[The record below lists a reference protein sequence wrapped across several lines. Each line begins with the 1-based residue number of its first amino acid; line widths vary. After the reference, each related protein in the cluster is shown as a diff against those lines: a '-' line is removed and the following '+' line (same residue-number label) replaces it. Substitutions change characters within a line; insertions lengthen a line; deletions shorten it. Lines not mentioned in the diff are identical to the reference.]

1 MFKQFVTI
9 IVFISSI
16 GYSNAQL
23 TYEKLK
29 VEFDSAWVCN
39 HLQLIPIRF
48 KDKGSPENNPPKN
61 FLSLA
66 QAMQKKKVEI
76 KENYFEGNA
85 DVRTVIIKNNS
96 KENILVMDGDMLKGG
111 KQDRM
116 ISETKLI
123 APGKEVEY
131 MNVFCIEKGRW
142 SKKPK
147 GFSYAGFAGNNLR
160 KIADSTSIQ
169 QYVWTEIE
177 KEFRH
182 GNMSSEA
189 FPYLEIQKQQLGKD
203 TACYNYFLQKFKQ
216 SDSSFAGFI
225 AVSDTTIIGCDV
237 FASAQ
242 FTNVA
247 FGNLLSAYSQ
257 AANHDNSKPIPIPM
271 DKLKLFGEHLFGN
284 EEKQKAFLQHHGKM
298 NMMNKKPVHIAAYG
312 N

>member
-1 MFKQFVTI
+1 MFKQLL
-9 IVFISSI
+9 FIFFFTFSI
-16 GYSNAQL
+16 CQSQAQL
-23 TYEKLK
+23 TYEQLR
-29 VEFDSAWVCN
+29 VDFDSAWVCN
-39 HLQLIPIRF
+39 HVQLVPIRF
-48 KDKGSPENNPPKN
+48 KDKGLADNQLPKQ

-66 QAMQKKKVEI
+66 KAMQQKKVEI
-76 KENYFEGNA
+76 KENHFEGNA
-85 DVRTVIIKNNS
+85 DVRTILIKNLS
-96 KENILVMDGDMLKGG
+96 KENILVMNGDLLKGG

-131 MNVFCIEKGRW
+131 LNVFCVEKGRW

-147 GFSYAGFAGNNLR
+147 AFSYAGFAGNNLR
-160 KIADSTSIQ
+160 KVADSTAIQ

-177 KEFRH
+177 KEFKH
-182 GNMSSEA
+182 GNMVSEA
-189 FPYLEIQKQQLGKD
+189 FPYLEIQQKELGKD
-203 TACYNYFLQKFKQ
+203 TACFNYFISKFKA

-247 FGNLLSAYSQ
+247 FTNLLSAYFQ
-257 AANHDNSKPIPIPM
+257 AANHESSRPIPIPT
-271 DKLKLFGEHLFGN
+271 DKLKHFGEQLFGN
-284 EEKQKAFLQHHGKM
+284 EEKQKTFLQHHGKM
-298 NMMNKKPVHIAAYG
+298 SLANKKPVHIAAYG